1 MLWKVKYHPFLLERF
16 DDFFTQFCWGSKS
29 AEGGPYPLAD
39 LDQGGPNPGG
49 PNPLGHRHD
58 NGANRI
64 QEQMDLEMT
73 FNYFIKRNDLTAKE
87 SWQIRCHI

>member
-29 AEGGPYPLAD
+29 AEGGPYPL
-39 LDQGGPNPGG
+39 
-49 PNPLGHRHD
+49 GHRHD
-58 NGANRI
+58 NGAIRI

>member
-39 LDQGGPNPGG
+39 LDQGVQ
-49 PNPLGHRHD
+49 
-58 NGANRI
+58 I
-64 QEQMDLEMT
+64 QGV
-73 FNYFIKRNDLTAKE
+73 
-87 SWQIRCHI
+87 QIRWDTGMTMGLIEFRNKWI